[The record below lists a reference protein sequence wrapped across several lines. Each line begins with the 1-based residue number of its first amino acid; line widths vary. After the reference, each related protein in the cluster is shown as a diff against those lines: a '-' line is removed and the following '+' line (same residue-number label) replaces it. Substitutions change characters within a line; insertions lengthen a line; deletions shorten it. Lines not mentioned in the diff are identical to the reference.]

1 MGRQSNWYRDLV
13 AKVVAERE
21 AEEARNRPPS
31 PKPRRI
37 STQHAR
43 EYQRLNHYPYPPE
56 FYAFKCGARTRAGT
70 PCKLR
75 SLWANGRC
83 KFHGG
88 LSTGPRTEQGRK
100 QSAENGKKG
109 GRPRKR
115 PVGQGTRN

>member
-13 AKVVAERE
+13 AKVTAE
-21 AEEARNRPPS
+21 AEARQALNRSPP

-43 EYQRLNHYPYPPE
+43 EYQLLNKYPYPPE
-56 FYAFKCGARTRAGT
+56 FYAFTCGARTRAGT
-70 PCKLR
+70 PCR
-75 SLWANGRC
+75 IRPDYPNGRC

-88 LSTGPRTEQGRK
+88 ASTGPKTEQGRR
-100 QSAENGKKG
+100 QSAENGRKG

-115 PVGQGTRN
+115 VVDQEPKT